1 MVAEESPRIS
11 SSYEACLPFT
21 YWCQVHYL
29 AASLVCSGEIVK
41 DWFLIFHITKHDILS
56 LKTDT
61 GPLWWGRRLYIY
73 ISCQTIIERLLVIM
87 SFYLIYLFAFINET
101 GFIVGV
107 FVSLPLHHSFIAT
120 IFYFHI
126 AQKPHV
132 QDVCF
137 WHAERTDCPVCVG
150 MLMSHKTCKVPL
162 LHSDIRTIGKETIT
176 QCIGIAWIP
185 IMNFANVTGFIGCY
199 INCILLS

>member
-87 SFYLIYLFAFINET
+87 IEFLPNLPFCFHKWDWVYCWCFCLSTSPSFFYSHYL
-101 GFIVGV
+101 
-107 FVSLPLHHSFIAT
+107 
-120 IFYFHI
+120 
-126 AQKPHV
+126 
-132 QDVCF
+132 
-137 WHAERTDCPVCVG
+137 
-150 MLMSHKTCKVPL
+150 
-162 LHSDIRTIGKETIT
+162 
-176 QCIGIAWIP
+176 
-185 IMNFANVTGFIGCY
+185 
-199 INCILLS
+199 LLSHCTKTTCTGCLFLTCWENRLSCVCWDADES